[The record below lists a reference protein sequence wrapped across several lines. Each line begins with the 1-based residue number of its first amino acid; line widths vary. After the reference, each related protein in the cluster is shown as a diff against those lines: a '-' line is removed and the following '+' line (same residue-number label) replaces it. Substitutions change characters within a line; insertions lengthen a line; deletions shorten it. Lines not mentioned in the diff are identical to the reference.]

1 MPKRNLTTSKKAG
14 AAAKR
19 IDAPLRAARVAKVS
33 VICAEAER
41 QFAQYGFEGASLDMI
56 AQTLGISR
64 QNLLYYFASKELLY
78 IQVLDN
84 VLDEWRLRM
93 DGLVSGS
100 NPEAAVRDYI
110 RAKLRFSAERPA
122 GSQVFAREVM
132 AGMPRFREAMMARAM
147 PAMNADVKTF
157 ERWADAGLVARL
169 DFRHLLFSIWA
180 STQAY
185 ADMAPQFACMLGK
198 ASLDEEDFERA
209 RVVITRQMLAALKP
223 D

>member
-64 QNLLYYFASKELLY
+64 QNLLYYFPSKELLY

-157 ERWADAGLVARL
+157 ERWADAGLIARL

>member
-64 QNLLYYFASKELLY
+64 QNLLYYFPSKELLY

-84 VLDEWRLRM
+84 VLNEWRLRM

-157 ERWADAGLVARL
+157 ERWADAGLIARL
-169 DFRHLLFSIWA
+169 DFRHLLFTIWA

>member
-1 MPKRNLTTSKKAG
+1 MPKKHLTTSKKAG

-33 VICAEAER
+33 AICAEAER

-64 QNLLYYFASKELLY
+64 QNLLYYFPSKELLY
-78 IQVLDN
+78 TRVLDN
-84 VLDEWRLRM
+84 VLYEWRLRM
-93 DGLVSGS
+93 DGLVSGAD
-100 NPEAAVRDYI
+100 PEAAVRDYI

-157 ERWADAGLVARL
+157 ERWADEGLVARL
-169 DFRHLLFSIWA
+169 DFRHLLFTIWA

-209 RVVITRQMLAALKP
+209 RQVITRQMLAALKP

>member
-64 QNLLYYFASKELLY
+64 QNLLYYFPSKELLY

-84 VLDEWRLRM
+84 VLNEWRLRM

>member
-14 AAAKR
+14 AVAKR

-64 QNLLYYFASKELLY
+64 QNLLYYFPSKELLY

>member
-64 QNLLYYFASKELLY
+64 QNLLYYFPSKELLY

>member
-1 MPKRNLTTSKKAG
+1 MPKTYLTTAKKAG
-14 AAAKR
+14 AAKKR
-19 IDAPLRAARVAKVS
+19 IDAPPRAARVAKVS

-64 QNLLYYFASKELLY
+64 QNLLYYFPSKELLY
-78 IQVLDN
+78 IRVLDN

-93 DGLVSGS
+93 DGLVSGAD
-100 NPEAAVRDYI
+100 PEAAVRDYI

-147 PAMNADVKTF
+147 PAMDADIKTF

-169 DFRHLLFSIWA
+169 DFRHLLFTIWA

>member
-64 QNLLYYFASKELLY
+64 QNLLYYFPSKELLY

-84 VLDEWRLRM
+84 VLNEWRLRM

-157 ERWADAGLVARL
+157 ERWADAGLVAKL
-169 DFRHLLFSIWA
+169 DFRHLLFTIWA

>member
-1 MPKRNLTTSKKAG
+1 
-14 AAAKR
+14 
-19 IDAPLRAARVAKVS
+19 
-33 VICAEAER
+33 
-41 QFAQYGFEGASLDMI
+41 MI

-93 DGLVSGS
+93 DGLVSGAD
-100 NPEAAVRDYI
+100 PEAAVRDYI

-169 DFRHLLFSIWA
+169 DFRHLLFTIWA

>member
-64 QNLLYYFASKELLY
+64 QNLLYYFPSKELLY

-84 VLDEWRLRM
+84 VLNEWRLRM

-169 DFRHLLFSIWA
+169 DFRHLLFTIWA

>member
-64 QNLLYYFASKELLY
+64 QNLLYYFPSKELLY

-84 VLDEWRLRM
+84 VLNEWRLRM

-157 ERWADAGLVARL
+157 ERWADAGLIARL

>member
-64 QNLLYYFASKELLY
+64 QNLLYYFPSKELLY

-169 DFRHLLFSIWA
+169 DFRHLLFTIWA

>member
-64 QNLLYYFASKELLY
+64 QNLLYYFPSKELLY

-84 VLDEWRLRM
+84 VLNEWRLRM

-169 DFRHLLFSIWA
+169 DFRHLLFTICA
-180 STQAY
+180 SA
-185 ADMAPQFACMLGK
+185 
-198 ASLDEEDFERA
+198 
-209 RVVITRQMLAALKP
+209 
-223 D
+223 

>member
-64 QNLLYYFASKELLY
+64 QNLLYYFPSKELLY

-157 ERWADAGLVARL
+157 ERWADAGLVAKL
-169 DFRHLLFSIWA
+169 DFRHLLFTIWA

>member
-64 QNLLYYFASKELLY
+64 QNLLYYFPSKELLY

-169 DFRHLLFSIWA
+169 DFRHLLFTIWA

-198 ASLDEEDFERA
+198 ASLDEDDFERA